1 VFCNVHAVDLYK
13 VGFSEN
19 DDIAKKRSA

>member
-1 VFCNVHAVDLYK
+1 VFYNVHAVDLYK